1 MGNAERRIKAVLL
14 AIECIILGIGVYL
27 SVSGTSWAVKYSSA
41 YKVYYLYALL
51 GVAFIFILIALRT
64 KQLTVHLG
72 FVMICLYFLFA
83 GFHGYGTC
91 ATAAV
96 RAQQLERYKNKTV
109 ILHVDDEVYE
119 WNGEAFY
126 DGSELK
132 TAPIEG
138 KEVYVE
144 INGKKEASGPSVCI
158 KGEDTDTL
166 YYEMPW
172 GSPGH
177 YLVMVKKRQ

>member
-1 MGNAERRIKAVLL
+1 MGLRVTRGLS
-14 AIECIILGIGVYL
+14 CGIIL
-27 SVSGTSWAVKYSSA
+27 
-41 YKVYYLYALL
+41 
-51 GVAFIFILIALRT
+51 
-64 KQLTVHLG
+64 Q
-72 FVMICLYFLFA
+72 MICV
-83 GFHGYGTC
+83 GRQH
-91 ATAAV
+91 
-96 RAQQLERYKNKTV
+96 KTV